1 MKQTNFIYSNLSDK
15 DLKDLKAWIKQ
26 RKSMCESQ
34 IISYSRSLAKASSRT
49 PNDDEQTLFD
59 IKFYSKQMADY
70 AIELKSIEQIES
82 LANLSFS
89 VEEEITYTEI
99 KNKEEI
105 IKAQAEAI
113 SEIHK
118 YCKDLQLAESQEL
131 QIEELI
137 KNLSET
143 IKYIRS

>member
-15 DLKDLKAWIKQ
+15 DLKDLKAWIKE
-26 RKSMCESQ
+26 RKRLCESQ
-34 IISYSRSLAKASSRT
+34 IISYSRSLAKASSRI

-70 AIELKSIEQIES
+70 AIELKSIEHIES
-82 LANLSFS
+82 LSNLSFS

-113 SEIHK
+113 SEIHT

-131 QIEELI
+131 RIEELI
-137 KNLSET
+137 NNLSET